1 MAWKDGLRAA
11 SFRGVEFFFDDAGLD
26 NACRRVETHQFP
38 FRDTPYS
45 EDLGR
50 QAESFP
56 IEAYVV
62 GDDYMEKRDALR
74 EACEAEGPGEL
85 IHPYYGSVQVLC
97 TSCSIRESSQEGRV
111 ARFSLTFIEAG
122 EKNYPGETKDRR
134 AVIKESADTLK
145 SVSAAE
151 FSSSFSIDG
160 FPEFIGFEA
169 VEDINK
175 FLDTIGST
183 ISDITTLV
191 RKPYDLAVRI
201 QSLITSYVDKLSDGE
216 SPAVQTVRTAAQIAE
231 YGEWKTSG
239 TDSRMKQRSEAN
251 ANAVVSLVR
260 QSAAADAA
268 ETAVNLDFES
278 RQEAEEARDAVTEAI
293 DEAAEHTEN
302 TETYLAL
309 TDLRVELTESV
320 PADGLPELITKEI
333 RSPRPSLVVAY
344 EVYGDALRGDE
355 IVRRNSI
362 RHPGFVRGEIELLS
376 EASA

>member
-111 ARFSLTFIEAG
+111 ARFSLTFVEAG

-134 AVIKESADTLK
+134 AAIKESADTLK

-175 FLDTIGST
+175 FLDTIDST

-191 RKPYDLAVRI
+191 RKPYELAVRI

-231 YGEWKTSG
+231 YGKWKTSG

>member
-38 FRDTPYS
+38 FRDTSYS

-97 TSCSIRESSQEGRV
+97 TACSIRESSQEGRV
-111 ARFSLTFIEAG
+111 ARFSLTFVEAG

-151 FSSSFSIDG
+151 LSSSFSIDG

>member
-1 MAWKDGLRAA
+1 MTWKDGLRAA

-111 ARFSLTFIEAG
+111 ARFSLTFVEAG

-134 AVIKESADTLK
+134 AAIKESADKLK
-145 SVSAAE
+145 SVSATE

-175 FLDTIGST
+175 FLDTIDST

-191 RKPYDLAVRI
+191 RKPYELAVRI